1 MFKRRRK
8 NKKVSAVVTYDARKL
23 KRNMVCKP
31 KYKTIK
37 IEDLTLEEL
46 SGIKKFIDTL
56 ISDTVIEEKCLIDP
70 GSFRVNGMLPFI
82 IAKEEVQN
90 FQNTINNS

>member
-8 NKKVSAVVTYDARKL
+8 NKKVHATITYEKRKL

-31 KYKTIK
+31 EYITSK

-46 SGIKKFIDTL
+46 SGIKKFINAL
-56 ISDTVIEEKCLIDP
+56 IAETAEKYLIDP
-70 GSFRVNGMLPFI
+70 ASFRLNGMLPFI
-82 IAKEEVQN
+82 ITKEEVQN